1 MPCLANKIEFYL
13 LAIYDDNMVS
23 GVIKWMVDWLVFSL
37 KKLCDHLFKMDERAK
52 KKKRFTKARPRR
64 EGKVSTGKLLT
75 PRFAPAALSSG
86 GS

>member
-37 KKLCDHLFKMDERAK
+37 KKLCDHLFKMDERV
-52 KKKRFTKARPRR
+52 KKRSDKKIYKNWAET
-64 EGKVSTGKLLT
+64 S
-75 PRFAPAALSSG
+75 
-86 GS
+86 

>member
-37 KKLCDHLFKMDERAK
+37 KKLCDHLFKMDERVK
-52 KKKRFTKARPRR
+52 KKKR
-64 EGKVSTGKLLT
+64 
-75 PRFAPAALSSG
+75 
-86 GS
+86 